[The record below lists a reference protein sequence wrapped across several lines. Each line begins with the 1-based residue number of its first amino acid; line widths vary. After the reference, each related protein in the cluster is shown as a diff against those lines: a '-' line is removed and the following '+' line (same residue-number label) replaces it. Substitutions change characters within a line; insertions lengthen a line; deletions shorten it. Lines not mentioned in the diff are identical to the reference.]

1 MSKAAIFKQDV
12 DICDNLFVTGNI
24 TAQDVDICNNLFVT
38 GNITA
43 PGGFNGI
50 ASSAIKLETSRTIA
64 GQTFDGQQNVS
75 IASTDLTDTS
85 ILVRNNADQ
94 TISGVLTANSFV
106 GSGAT
111 LTNIPNGALVNSSIS
126 INNNTISLG
135 ANLNLTESQWT
146 TYTND
151 IYYESGNVAIGS
163 QTSNS
168 TIYSKLFVDGI
179 IRMSGKDF
187 VIWNE
192 SLGGTFDNSNTKG
205 RALVHNNQS
214 VNANKTHSFLI
225 INFDDDFQYGTQIG
239 GQNSHVSINGIPE
252 QYYALYIH
260 NTAADGNS
268 NADVRIE
275 GSLTVD
281 GTILDSSGNSILD
294 SVSLDYIFNDT
305 TEFTLPIYIPG
316 QEPITLES
324 GSVWTLNANG
334 NDIYFNSGKI
344 GIGTNAPSE
353 TLHVKDGNIYVE
365 GGDFYAGDPIATM
378 TNGVLGQRLIL
389 DKGMGYGGP
398 NKIMLFGS
406 DEGIG
411 IGYDNEIMKY
421 LVSGA
426 KSHRFFYNAGVGNN
440 GTVGMDL
447 TESDLSVNGNIS
459 ISDTGIIPTLMSSS
473 ITISDPSGS
482 FIETEEYAHPF
493 KIKSG
498 INNQTLWMG
507 YDSSENVAYIATTEN
522 GVSRPLYLQQK
533 GGGVYIG
540 SSYGSSNLTVTGT
553 TYSNIFQVTSDMT
566 LKENIVELENPLQKI
581 LNIQGKNYTWKKDA
595 SNILQSGLIAQQVEE
610 YIPEL
615 IQENN
620 GIKTV
625 NYNGII
631 PYLVES
637 VKIQQNEINIQQNE
651 IERLKEE
658 NALLKSSLASLL
670 ARVESLEKT

>member
-1 MSKAAIFKQDV
+1 MNKAAIFKNDV
-12 DICDNLFVTGNI
+12 DIW
-24 TAQDVDICNNLFVT
+24 NNLVVT

-50 ASSAIKLETSRTIA
+50 ASSATKLETSRTIA

-75 IASTDLTDTS
+75 IESTDLTDTS

-94 TISGVLTANSFV
+94 TISGVLSANSFV

-135 ANLNLTESQWT
+135 ENLNLTESQWT

-151 IYYESGNVAIGS
+151 IYYESGNVSIGS
-163 QTSNS
+163 QTTNR
-168 TIYSKLFVDGI
+168 TINSKLFVDGI
-179 IRMSGKDF
+179 IHMSGTDF

-192 SLGGTFDNSNTKG
+192 TRGGIFDNSVIKG
-205 RALVHNNQS
+205 RALVHDRYYTS
-214 VNANKTHSFLI
+214 VADKAYSFLI
-225 INFDDDFQYGTQIG
+225 INFEDDFQYGTQIG
-239 GQNSHVSINGIPE
+239 GQNSHVSINGMPE

-281 GTILDSSGNSILD
+281 GTIVDGSGNSILD

-305 TEFTLPIYIPG
+305 TEFTLPTYIPG
-316 QEPITLES
+316 HEPIILES
-324 GSVWTLNANG
+324 VCTVWSRLTNDHIYYTSG
-334 NDIYFNSGKI
+334 NV

-365 GGDFYAGDPIATM
+365 GG
-378 TNGVLGQRLIL
+378 
-389 DKGMGYGGP
+389 
-398 NKIMLFGS
+398 
-406 DEGIG
+406 
-411 IGYDNEIMKY
+411 
-421 LVSGA
+421 
-426 KSHRFFYNAGVGNN
+426 
-440 GTVGMDL
+440 
-447 TESDLSVNGNIS
+447 NIS
-459 ISDTGIIPTLMSSS
+459 VSNTGIIPILMSSS

-482 FIETEEYAHPF
+482 FNETELYAHPF
-493 KIKSG
+493 KIESG

-507 YDSSENVAYIATTEN
+507 YDSSENVAYIATADIS
-522 GVSRPLYLQQK
+522 GSRPLYLQQK
-533 GGGVYIG
+533 GGDVYIG
-540 SSYGSSNLTVTGT
+540 SSDGSSNLTVTGT
-553 TYSNIFQVTSDMT
+553 TYSNTFHATSDMT

-637 VKIQQNEINIQQNE
+637 IKEQQNE
-651 IERLKEE
+651 IESLKEE
-658 NALLKSSLASLL
+658 NTWLKANITSLL
-670 ARVESLEKT
+670 ERIEAIESMQSS